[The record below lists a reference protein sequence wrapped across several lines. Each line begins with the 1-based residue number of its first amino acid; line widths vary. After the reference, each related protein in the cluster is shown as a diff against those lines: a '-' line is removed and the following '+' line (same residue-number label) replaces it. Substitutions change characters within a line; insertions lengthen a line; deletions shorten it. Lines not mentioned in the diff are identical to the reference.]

1 MNGGVSPAKP
11 LTKWLLAAKGTRG
24 QISRD
29 DAQETLCDISRW
41 EQMHMV
47 RAGNF
52 WFLANQGSIVKATND
67 R

>member
-1 MNGGVSPAKP
+1 MNGGYRLP
-11 LTKWLLAAKGTRG
+11 LTKRLVAAKGTRG

-47 RAGNF
+47 ARAIS
-52 WFLANQGSIVKATND
+52 GSRGTRRRAFRFQRKD
-67 R
+67 